1 MLYFY
6 LQLYLVII
14 VSYSSKQRAIRV
26 EVKMILLQLQLS
38 QNGTERCFSA
48 AVCNTVLFELSKYF
62 DNRFDYNR
70 VKSYIAL

>member
-14 VSYSSKQRAIRV
+14 VFYSSKQRAIRV

-38 QNGTERCFSA
+38 QNGTERCFST
-48 AVCNTVLFELSKYF
+48 AVCDTVLFELSKYF

-70 VKSYIAL
+70 VKSYIVL